1 MIAGE
6 QVDLTRAATH
16 TPAGDARGHGVA
28 GEPLIRIRAAR
39 RPRAADAVE
48 LWAHR
53 RLLFSLVRRDL
64 KVRYKQTLLGAGWVV
79 LQPLLLTAV
88 FTLFLGKVVRVPSGG
103 VPYPLFL
110 YAGLLPWGFFS
121 GAVTTGSNSIVANAY
136 MVTKVYFPRAVIP
149 AAAIGVRLADFLVA
163 AVVFAFFMIYYRVPV
178 TAGLLLAP
186 LLVVHLTLLTWAVT
200 LWLSALNVRYRDVSS
215 VLPVL
220 LQLWMFASPIVYPP
234 SLVSARFRW
243 AYELNPLAGVVEN
256 LRASLLGLG
265 FDWRGLAVS
274 AAVTA
279 GLLASAAYAFWRME
293 DEFADIV

>member
-1 MIAGE
+1 MTAGE
-6 QVDLTRAATH
+6 QVDLTRAVTH
-16 TPAGDARGHGVA
+16 TPAGGGRSPRAA
-28 GEPLIRIRAAR
+28 GEPLIRIRAGR
-39 RPRAADAVE
+39 RPVAIDAAD

-53 RLLFSLVRRDL
+53 WLLFSLFRRDL
-64 KVRYKQTLLGAGWVV
+64 KVRYKQTLLGAAWVV

-149 AAAIGVRLADFLVA
+149 AAAVGVRLADFLVA
-163 AVVFAFFMIYYRVPV
+163 AVVFVFFMVYYRVPV

-256 LRASLLGLG
+256 FRASLLGLG

-274 AAVTA
+274 AAVTT

>member
-6 QVDLTRAATH
+6 QVDLTRAVTH
-16 TPAGDARGHGVA
+16 TPAGDGRNPVA
-28 GEPLIRIRAAR
+28 VRQPLIRIRAGR
-39 RPRAADAVE
+39 RPGPIDAAD

-53 RLLFSLVRRDL
+53 WLLFSLIRRDL
-64 KVRYKQTLLGAGWVV
+64 KVRYKQTLLGAAWVV

-136 MVTKVYFPRAVIP
+136 MVTKVYFPRAIIP

-163 AVVFAFFMIYYRVPV
+163 AVVFVFFMIYYHVPV

-186 LLVVHLTLLTWAVT
+186 LLVAHLTLLTWAVT

-243 AYELNPLAGVVEN
+243 AYELNPLVGIVEN

-274 AAVTA
+274 AAVTT
-279 GLLASAAYAFWRME
+279 GLLAAAAYAFWRME